1 MLCHLCPRE
10 CGAERTETFGAGL
23 CRMPFAPVLAK
34 VMLHEWEEPCLSGA
48 KGAGAVFFSGCNL
61 RCRFCQNHQI
71 SHGGFGKSISVARLR
86 AIFEELVASGAS
98 CLDLVTPT
106 PFTPMILEALG
117 EKRWDVPVVW
127 NCGGYEKVEILR
139 QLEGK
144 VNVFLPDFKYALP
157 EPAEKYSGTCDYPE
171 IAMAA
176 IREMFRQTGP
186 FRIEK
191 GILRSGVLIRHL
203 VLPGELENTRR
214 CLEWIART
222 FRPGDVLVSLMS
234 QYTPQGESEGALSR
248 PVSAREYER
257 ALDWLEEFGIE
268 DGFTQEP
275 DSASS
280 GYTPVF
286 DLQGVEEVFSEKHST
301 GVGHENPDV

>member
-10 CGAERTETFGAGL
+10 CGAERTETLGAGF
-23 CRMPFAPVLAK
+23 CRMPLAPVLAK
-34 VMLHEWEEPCLSGA
+34 VMLHEWEEPCLSGT

-61 RCRFCQNHQI
+61 RCRFCQNKQI
-71 SHGGFGKSISVARLR
+71 SHDGFGKAISVVRLR

-106 PFTPMILEALG
+106 PFTPLILEALG
-117 EKRWDVPVVW
+117 EKRWNVPVVW

-144 VNVFLPDFKYALP
+144 VNVFLPDFKYALS
-157 EPAEKYSGTCDYPE
+157 EPAEKYSGARDYPE

-176 IREMFRQTGP
+176 IREMFRQAGP
-186 FRIEK
+186 FRMEK
-191 GILRSGVLIRHL
+191 GILQSGVLIRHL

-234 QYTPQGESEGALSR
+234 QYTPQNESEGTLSR
-248 PVSAREYER
+248 PVSAKEYEK
-257 ALDWLEEFGIE
+257 ALDWLEEFGLE

-286 DLQGVEEVFSEKHST
+286 DLQGVEAVLPEKTCNRSLS
-301 GVGHENPDV
+301 

>member
-61 RCRFCQNHQI
+61 RCRFCQNMQI
-71 SHGGFGKSISVARLR
+71 SHDGFGKTVSVARLR

-157 EPAEKYSGTCDYPE
+157 EVAEKYSGARDYPE
-171 IAMAA
+171 VAMAA

-186 FRIEK
+186 FRMEK

-222 FRPGDVLVSLMS
+222 FSPGDVLVSLMS

-248 PVSAREYER
+248 PVSEREYER

-275 DSASS
+275 DSAKTE
-280 GYTPVF
+280 YTPDF

>member
-10 CGAERTETFGAGL
+10 CGAERTETLGAGC

-34 VMLHEWEEPCLSGA
+34 VMLHEWEEPCLSGT

-61 RCRFCQNHQI
+61 RCRFCQNKQI
-71 SHGGFGKSISVARLR
+71 SHDGFGKAISVVRLR

-98 CLDLVTPT
+98 CLDMVTPT
-106 PFTPMILEALG
+106 PFTPLILEALG
-117 EKRWDVPVVW
+117 EKHWDVPVVW

-157 EPAEKYSGTCDYPE
+157 KPAEKYSGARDYPE

-186 FRIEK
+186 FRMEK
-191 GILRSGVLIRHL
+191 GILQSGVLIRHL

-222 FRPGDVLVSLMS
+222 FRPDDVLVSLMS
-234 QYTPQGESEGALSR
+234 QYTPQNESEGALSR
-248 PVSAREYER
+248 PVSAKEYEK

-286 DLQGVEEVFSEKHST
+286 DLQGVEEVLPEKHAT
-301 GVGHENPDV
+301 GVCHENPDV

>member
-10 CGAERTETFGAGL
+10 CGAERTETLGAGF
-23 CRMPFAPVLAK
+23 CRMPLAPVLAK
-34 VMLHEWEEPCLSGA
+34 VMLHEWEEPCLSGT

-61 RCRFCQNHQI
+61 RCRFCQNKQI
-71 SHGGFGKSISVARLR
+71 SHDGFGKAVSVARLR

-106 PFTPMILEALG
+106 PFTPLILEALG

-157 EPAEKYSGTCDYPE
+157 EPAEKYSGARDYPE

-186 FRIEK
+186 FRMEK
-191 GILRSGVLIRHL
+191 GILQSGVLIRHL

-222 FRPGDVLVSLMS
+222 FKPGDVLVSLMS
-234 QYTPQGESEGALSR
+234 QYTPQNESEGALSR
-248 PVSAREYER
+248 PVSAKEYEK

-286 DLQGVEEVFSEKHST
+286 DLQGVEAVLPEKHAT
-301 GVGHENPDV
+301 GVSHENPDV